1 MADVMDI
8 LELDREPVN
17 LESISDIK
25 KVSDFRFMHK
35 QSINLI
41 ISF

>member
-25 KVSDFRFMHK
+25 KVSDFRLC
-35 QSINLI
+35 INKVLI
-41 ISF
+41 

>member
-17 LESISDIK
+17 LESINDIK
-25 KVSDFRFMHK
+25 KVSDF
-35 QSINLI
+35 
-41 ISF
+41 